1 MNIPIFVRP
10 AEPGDMK
17 RVQAI
22 YATHVLRGTASF
34 EEVPPDY
41 DEMCRRREAVVAAGL
56 PYLVAQREDAILGF
70 AYATRYRPR
79 SAYRYTAEDSVYL
92 DPDAIGRGTGK
103 ALLSGVLEQAAAA
116 GYREM
121 IAVIGDSD
129 NAASVGLHRALGF
142 RHVGTFTRVGL
153 KFGRW
158 LDTVLMQRSL
168 MGDSGEGQQTF
179 MATGAKDPSN
189 RR

>member
-1 MNIPIFVRP
+1 MSPEIVIRP
-10 AEPGDMK
+10 AEPGDMT
-17 RVQAI
+17 RVQEI
-22 YATHVLRGTASF
+22 YAFHVLRGTASF
-34 EEVPPDY
+34 EEEPPDHA
-41 DEMCRRREAVVAAGL
+41 EMCRRREAALAVGL
-56 PYLVAQREDAILGF
+56 PYLVAQRDGTILGF

-92 DPDAIGRGTGK
+92 DPSAIGGGTGR
-103 ALLSGVLEQAAAA
+103 ALLAKVLELSAAA

-121 IAVIGDSD
+121 IAVIGDTG
-129 NAASVGLHRALGF
+129 NAASIGLHRALGF

-168 MGDSGEGQQTF
+168 LDADVS
-179 MATGAKDPSN
+179 
-189 RR
+189 R

>member
-1 MNIPIFVRP
+1 MTPEAVVR
-10 AEPGDMK
+10 AAAIGDMA

-22 YATHVLRGTASF
+22 YAAHVLNGTASF
-34 EEVPPDY
+34 EEVPPDHA
-41 DEMCRRREAVVAAGL
+41 EMCRRREAVLAAGL
-56 PYLVAQREDAILGF
+56 PCLVADRDGEVLGF

-92 DPDAIGRGTGK
+92 DPGAIGGGIGR
-103 ALLSGVLEQAAAA
+103 ALLARVLELATES

-121 IAVIGDSD
+121 IAVIGDTG
-129 NAASVGLHRALGF
+129 NTASIGLHRALGF
-142 RHVGTFTRVGL
+142 AHVGTFTRVGL

-168 MGDSGEGQQTF
+168 HAS
-179 MATGAKDPSN
+179 
-189 RR
+189 